1 MFDTEE
7 IETAAAIAANRGHR
21 HWYNMMNQAGIGYT
35 WALIKSFSKY
45 FALSVPLINCSGR
58 IQD

>member
-1 MFDTEE
+1 MFDCEETE
-7 IETAAAIAANRGHR
+7 TKANIDREKGHR